1 MTPEDTSQVVDI
13 DDEVAEKA
21 ASDPPEHTGG
31 GGKERK
37 GVRSFV
43 SRLLRRLWSRALA
56 IVLAMLVVASVAL
69 VVALFYFQYRP
80 DQATDAGAAE
90 SATSA
95 ATKGT
100 VAMLSYAP
108 DTLDRDLSTAKSY
121 LTGDF
126 LSYYSQFTQQ
136 IVAPAAK
143 QKAVKASAT
152 VIRAAVSELHP
163 NSAVVIVFLNQTTA
177 SNEKPEPTLSAS
189 SVRVSLTK
197 VDGKWLI
204 SSFDPV

>member
-1 MTPEDTSQVVDI
+1 MTPEETTRVVDV
-13 DDEVAEKA
+13 DVDEKA
-21 ASDPPEHTGG
+21 DSDPPEQTGG
-31 GGKERK
+31 GGKKRRR
-37 GVRSFV
+37 VRSVV

-69 VVALFYFQYRP
+69 VAALFYFQYRP
-80 DQATDAGAAE
+80 DQATDAAAAE
-90 SATSA
+90 SAISA
-95 ATKGT
+95 AKEGS
-100 VAMLSYAP
+100 VAILSYAP

-126 LSYYSQFTQQ
+126 LSYYGQYMQQ
-136 IVAPAAK
+136 IVAPTAK
-143 QKAVKASAT
+143 KKAVKTSAA

-163 NSAVVIVFLNQTTA
+163 NSAVVMVFLNQTTT
-177 SNEKPEPTLSAS
+177 SKEKPEPALNAS